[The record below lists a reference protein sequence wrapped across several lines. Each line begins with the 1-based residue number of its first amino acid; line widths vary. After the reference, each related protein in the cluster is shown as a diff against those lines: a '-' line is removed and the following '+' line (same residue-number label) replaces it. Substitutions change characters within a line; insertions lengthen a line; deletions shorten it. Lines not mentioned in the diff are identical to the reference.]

1 MSKALIMP
9 YNGIWPNI
17 DKKAFIAPSASII
30 GDVTI
35 KSGSGVW
42 FNVVLRGDV
51 EPITIGENTNIQ
63 DGSVVHC
70 TRNGGKTVIGSNV
83 TIGHKTL
90 IHACTLQDSCFIGM
104 GAILMDKVIVETGG
118 MVAAGSIVTPGKII
132 RKGEI
137 WAGNPAKFFRHLT
150 EEEANFIM
158 VSANNYYQHV
168 QEYLNT

>member
-1 MSKALIMP
+1 MNKAFIMP

-17 DKKAFIAPSASII
+17 DKKVFIAPSASII

-35 KSGSGVW
+35 KEGSGIW

-51 EPITIGENTNIQ
+51 EPITIGKNTNIQ
-63 DGSVVHC
+63 DGSVIHC
-70 TRNGGKTVIGSNV
+70 TRNGGKTIIGSNV
-83 TIGHKTL
+83 TIGHKAL
-90 IHACTLQDSCFIGM
+90 IHACTLQDACFIGM
-104 GAILMDKVIVETGG
+104 GAILMDNVIVETGG
-118 MVAAGSIVTPGKII
+118 MVAAGSLVTPGKII

-158 VSANNYYQHV
+158 ISANNYYKHV